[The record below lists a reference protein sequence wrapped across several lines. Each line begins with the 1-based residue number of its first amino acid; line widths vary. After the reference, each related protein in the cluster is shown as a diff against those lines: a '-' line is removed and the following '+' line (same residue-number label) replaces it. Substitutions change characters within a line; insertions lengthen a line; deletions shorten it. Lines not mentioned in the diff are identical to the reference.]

1 MLTHLNEIEVSGI
14 WMALP
19 TSLGG
24 QEGCFPPHTAPRVP
38 RTPATYQRWSL
49 SPVPAAPSKAPS
61 LTSLIL
67 LLLRFLER
75 GGGVGQDRRR
85 QGITAPKV
93 RIGWWG
99 A

>member
-1 MLTHLNEIEVSGI
+1 MPTHLNEIEVSGI

-49 SPVPAAPSKAPS
+49 SPVPAAPSKASSGCPRWS
-61 LTSLIL
+61 HVAACLQT
-67 LLLRFLER
+67 
-75 GGGVGQDRRR
+75 QN
-85 QGITAPKV
+85 GIG
-93 RIGWWG
+93 R
-99 A
+99 